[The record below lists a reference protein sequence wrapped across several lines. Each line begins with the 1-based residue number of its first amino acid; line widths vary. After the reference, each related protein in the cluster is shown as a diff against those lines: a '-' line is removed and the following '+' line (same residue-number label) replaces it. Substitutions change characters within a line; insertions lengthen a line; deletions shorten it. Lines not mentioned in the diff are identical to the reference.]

1 MNPITMTGYLF
12 GIELLSETN
21 FKKNLKKQIEILF
34 GCMDLDY
41 NLREYTLIKPTFS
54 FLWKVRAF

>member
-54 FLWKVRAF
+54 FL